1 MSGAVLA
8 ALARRA
14 GIPALLISV
23 LLSAQAVAAVPGN
36 LVIPRKEGSMTEQ
49 LTPPSIFPHWV
60 HRINYRCDAC
70 HDRLFKMELGAT
82 DISMEKIKEG
92 SCGTCH
98 NGTEAF
104 AVTFQ
109 TCNRCHRVEDAVT
122 QED

>member
-1 MSGAVLA
+1 MSDAALA
-8 ALARRA
+8 SLARRA
-14 GIPALLISV
+14 GIPAFLVAV
-23 LLSAQAVAAVPGN
+23 LLPAQAAAAVPGN
-36 LVIPRKEGSMTEQ
+36 LVIPRKEGPVSEQ

-82 DISMEKIKEG
+82 EISMEKIKEG

-109 TCNRCHRVEDAVT
+109 TCNRCHRADDAGL